1 MKGKPITEWNC
12 EANEYM
18 KVKEK
23 AIEMFVKYL
32 KCSYHMADHI
42 LAVCEKRMK
51 ENNTPLYYEVDRM
64 LAK

>member
-32 KCSYHMADHI
+32 KCRIIWQIIFWLCVKS
-42 LAVCEKRMK
+42 E
-51 ENNTPLYYEVDRM
+51 
-64 LAK
+64 